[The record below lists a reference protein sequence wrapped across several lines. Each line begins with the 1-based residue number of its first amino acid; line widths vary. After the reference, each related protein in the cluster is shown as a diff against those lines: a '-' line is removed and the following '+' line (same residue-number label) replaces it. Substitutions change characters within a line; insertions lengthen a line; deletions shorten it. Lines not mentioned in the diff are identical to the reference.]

1 MAMPIIHWFY
11 FEKKTSIAFRRT
23 VFGELS
29 SAVIWHS
36 TFDRYHYEFLC
47 QLKMQSKKH
56 QHRVWCKKNKTGV
69 REGWVMSSTLN
80 ANIWIMKI
88 KTPDIPRNNRWNT
101 FTTLEDIDFAVNIA
115 LFSHSYHYIQ
125 YKTNILHKYAGSIR
139 LKNQYWKSEV
149 MIPNVNNPTA
159 LKVEYHILPHTMTFT

>member
-11 FEKKTSIAFRRT
+11 FEKKTSENCHLQSYGIPHLIDIIT
-23 VFGELS
+23 S
-29 SAVIWHS
+29 SYVNLRCRVRNINIE
-36 TFDRYHYEFLC
+36 FD
-47 QLKMQSKKH
+47 
-56 QHRVWCKKNKTGV
+56 VKKNKTGV
-69 REGWVMSSTLN
+69 REGWVMSPTLN
-80 ANIWIMKI
+80 ANIWIMKN

-159 LKVEYHILPHTMTFT
+159 